1 MTKRNKKRYQAR
13 PDHSPRLTLTGNVY
27 LKYEDEEAI
36 ASAGKGDLMLY
47 LNTDNAPQP
56 LIKGDYHT
64 TGYAGYFK
72 ADIYDGRKWTPLHL
86 TDFFAARQHHFH
98 KKEQAHD
105 CYLLC
110 AEILRVQIGAEVIRT
125 YREHYERVEE

>member
-13 PDHSPRLTLTGNVY
+13 PDNSPRLMLTGNVY

-36 ASAGKGDLMLY
+36 TSAEKGDLMLY

-56 LIKGDYHT
+56 LIKGDYHA
-64 TGYAGYFK
+64 TGHAGYFK
-72 ADIYDGRKWTPLHL
+72 ADLYDGRKWTPLHL
-86 TDFFAARQHHFH
+86 TDFFEARQHHFH
-98 KKEQAHD
+98 KKELAYD

-110 AEILRVQIGAEVIRT
+110 AEILRAQAGTEVIRT
-125 YREHYERVEE
+125 YREHYERVEN